1 MTVLTILTIIFLIF
15 VYLTV
20 IVVPMREAVVIERLG
35 RFLKVGQPG
44 LHILTPLI
52 DRVAYRH
59 ETREQVLDIP
69 PQSCIS
75 RDNIQIEVDGL
86 LYLKVVDP
94 KLASYG
100 IANYQL
106 AAINLAQTTMRSE
119 VGKLSLSETFS
130 ERDALNDKIVE
141 EIDAASNSWGIKVLR
156 YEVMNIQPSSHVVAT
171 LEKQMEAER
180 EKRAEIT
187 LATAEKE
194 ARINLSE
201 GERQFA
207 INISEGEKQKKINE
221 AMGKG
226 QKITLIAEATA
237 EGMTMVAEAINQA
250 GGPTAV
256 KMKLVDQFVDELG
269 EILKHADVSVVP
281 AELARVKGIFEGIDL
296 VTNPITTPTAR

>member
-1 MTVLTILTIIFLIF
+1 MIVLTVLMLVFLF
-15 VYLTV
+15 LVYLTV
-20 IVVPMREAVVIERLG
+20 IIVPMREAVVIERLG

-156 YEVMNIQPSSHVVAT
+156 YEVMNIQPSNHVVAT

-221 AMGKG
+221 AKGKG
-226 QKITLIAEATA
+226 QKITLIAAATA
-237 EGMTMVAEAINQA
+237 EGMTMVAESVNQA

-256 KMKLVDQFVDELG
+256 KLKLVDQFVDELG

-296 VTNPITTPTAR
+296 VTNPLQTTTR